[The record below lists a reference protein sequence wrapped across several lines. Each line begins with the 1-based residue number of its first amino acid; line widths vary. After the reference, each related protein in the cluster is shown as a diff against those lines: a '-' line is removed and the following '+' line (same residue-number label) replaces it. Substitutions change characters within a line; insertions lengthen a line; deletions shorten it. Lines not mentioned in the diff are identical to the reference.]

1 MFCLACGD
9 DLRERKGDRRLLC
22 SHSTRHV
29 LPTLLDAAKHAM
41 GRDVEIDEEILSRGF
56 ICKPCWKQLE
66 KCQKLQEQI
75 GAVQQLLRTNV
86 AKAVPYLPLVD
97 VPEASS
103 SQGLLGR
110 KRQLSPPR
118 EEAKESPKRR
128 RQVVR
133 TLSRATV
140 ASSSTSSP
148 AVSVS

>member
-1 MFCLACGD
+1 MFCLPCGD
-9 DLRERKGDRRLLC
+9 DLRERKTIGCCAAIVHVMCYQRC
-22 SHSTRHV
+22 SMQQNM
-29 LPTLLDAAKHAM
+29 LW
-41 GRDVEIDEEILSRGF
+41 GDVEIDEEKLSRGF
-56 ICKPCWKQLE
+56 IFKPCWKQLE

-75 GAVQQLLRTNV
+75 GMVQQLLRTNV

-97 VPEASS
+97 VPEESS

-110 KRQLSPPR
+110 KRQLSSPR